1 LCLAGSQHVHDK
13 MPRVTEFLKHLGEHV
28 GAWLYV
34 IAAFFAFAEAAILIG
49 MVLPGETALLV
60 AGYFCHEKVLDLRI
74 MIPLAIA
81 AAIAG
86 DSVGFEFGRKFGPG
100 FRRSKLGNWVGEGR
114 WSTVDRFLHRHGGKA
129 VLFGRLTALLRALIP
144 SMAGM
149 SGMKYRTFLTWNA
162 IGGTIWGSGCIILG
176 WAFASA
182 LHRVEQYL
190 TWAPLIVLGL
200 IIAAAV
206 MLHIRKRRNE
216 RAFID

>member
-1 LCLAGSQHVHDK
+1 

-34 IAAFFAFAEAAILIG
+34 ISAFFAFAEAAILVG

-74 MIPLAIA
+74 MIPLAIV

-100 FRRSKLGNWVGEGR
+100 FRRSRTGNWVGERR

-129 VLFGRLTALLRALIP
+129 VLFGRLTAVLRALVP

-200 IIAAAV
+200 IIVAAV
-206 MLHIRKRRNE
+206 VLHIRRRRNE

>member
-1 LCLAGSQHVHDK
+1 
-13 MPRVTEFLKHLGEHV
+13 MTEFLKHLGGHV
-28 GAWLYV
+28 GAWLYL
-34 IAAFFAFAEAAILIG
+34 IAAFFAFAEAAILVG

-81 AAIAG
+81 SAIAG

-100 FRRSKLGNWVGEGR
+100 FRRSRLGRWVGEAR
-114 WSTVDRFLHRHGGKA
+114 WSTVDRFIHRHGGKA
-129 VLFGRLTALLRALIP
+129 VCFGRLTALLRALTP

-149 SGMKYRTFLTWNA
+149 SGMKYKTFLTWNA
-162 IGGTIWGSGCIILG
+162 IGGTLWGAGCIILG

-190 TWAPLIVLGL
+190 TWAPIVVLVL
-200 IIAAAV
+200 IAAVAIV
-206 MLHIRKRRNE
+206 LHIRKRRRE
-216 RAFID
+216 RSLVD